1 MGEVV
6 DVRIFDG
13 SGRMMWS
20 GPPQEYSGYVASIA
34 DDNTALASIGGDT
47 TIPRCSRNAVIRIA
61 EELGM
66 VSRRGMPKGFLAALP
81 RGKMFESCLN
91 AFNAGHLA
99 ALDANAIEFPLVF
112 EYGSEPMVDLTAPY
126 VAQDRMFALTGPGDG
141 LRLAYAAD
149 PNLFAWLAGQTLATA
164 GLPYA
169 IYSPQQVFRKL
180 QSGEISVQRVRQFR
194 VPDIHILATPDDA
207 AARYLHALELAGDG
221 TDFWFGADYTHVL
234 DSVIGTRHDDDG
246 FYRDAAKAAR
256 GVTIVRRMD
265 GHSKYYS
272 QKTAVLVY
280 GGYDNVMLYN
290 IQLDETNAPRF
301 DIRTDDG
308 QYPTVIH
315 ACAAMAGSRMLPLIL
330 GRGVAGVAPQVIPP
344 ELDTTQVVFVPVRA
358 EHADHARTLA
368 DSLLTSGVRATV
380 NTDFPRSLGARLSQL
395 RRGWQPLYSVV
406 GDRELATAPRLESA
420 GVPVADSLDE
430 YVAARAARWLRCR
443 PHDAP
448 GTTPPPLVGEK

>member
-1 MGEVV
+1 M
-6 DVRIFDG
+6 
-13 SGRMMWS
+13 
-20 GPPQEYSGYVASIA
+20 ASLA
-34 DDNTALASIGGDT
+34 GGNMALASIAGGT

-81 RGKMFESCLN
+81 RGKMFEACVN
-91 AFNAGHLA
+91 AFNVGHLS
-99 ALDANAIEFPLVF
+99 ALNANAIEFPLVF
-112 EYGSEPMVDLTAPY
+112 EYGSEPMIELTAPY

-141 LRLAYAAD
+141 LRLSYAAD
-149 PNLFAWLAGQTLATA
+149 PNLFAWLSGQTLATA

-194 VPDIHILATPDDA
+194 VPDIHILTTPDDA
-207 AARYLHALELAGDG
+207 AARYLHALELAADG
-221 TDFWFGADYTHVL
+221 TDFWFGPDYAHVM

-246 FYRDAAKAAR
+246 FYRDAAKSAR
-256 GVTIVRRMD
+256 GITIVRRMS

-301 DIRTDDG
+301 GVTTDDG
-308 QYPTVIH
+308 QHPTVIH
-315 ACAAMAGSRMLPLIL
+315 ACAAMAGSRVLPLVL
-330 GRGVAGVAPQVIPP
+330 GRGVAGVTPQIIPP

-368 DSLLTSGVRATV
+368 QSLRTSGARATV
-380 NTDFPRSLGARLSQL
+380 NTDFSRSLGARLSQL
-395 RRGWQPLYSVV
+395 RRAWQPLYSVV
-406 GDRELATAPRLESA
+406 GDRELGTAPKVESA
-420 GVPVADSLDE
+420 GSTVADDVHA
-430 YVAARAARWLRCR
+430 YVTAQAQRWLRCR
-443 PHDAP
+443 PSDLLGA
-448 GTTPPPLVGEK
+448 TPPPIVSAK